1 MAIRIILE
9 SEGKKLLMASL
20 KWTIMA
26 AEKSPKVAEK
36 NPHLNNVDFSTF
48 PPL

>member
-1 MAIRIILE
+1 M
-9 SEGKKLLMASL
+9 EGQTCAVLMASL

-36 NPHLNNVDFSTF
+36 NPHLNNVD
-48 PPL
+48 